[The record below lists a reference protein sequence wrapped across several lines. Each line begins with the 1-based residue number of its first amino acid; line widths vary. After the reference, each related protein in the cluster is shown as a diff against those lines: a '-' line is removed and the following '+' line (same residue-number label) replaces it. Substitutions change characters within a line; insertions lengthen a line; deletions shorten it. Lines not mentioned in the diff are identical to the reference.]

1 MQVKINHTVLE
12 LVEGDITETDTEAIV
27 NAANAQLVLGGG
39 VAGAIRTKG
48 GPTIQAECDKISPTC
63 VGAAVKT
70 TAGNLKANYVIHAV
84 GPRMG
89 EGNEDTKL
97 KSATLNSLILADR
110 DGINTL
116 TFPAIS
122 TGIFGFPMD
131 RCAEIMLQTTTDY
144 LNVDTQIEKVVFC
157 LYGLGSYKIF
167 AKWLTMI
174 GNRKA

>member
-1 MQVKINHTVLE
+1 MQIKINHTVLE
-12 LVEGDITETDTEAIV
+12 LVEGDITEAIV
-27 NAANAQLVLGGG
+27 NAANAALVLGGG

-70 TAGNLKANYVIHAV
+70 TAGNLKVNYVIHAV

-89 EGNEDTKL
+89 EGDEDAKL
-97 KSATLNSLILADR
+97 ISATLNSLILADR
-110 DGINTL
+110 DGIKTL

-167 AKWLTMI
+167 EAQLKNL
-174 GNRKA
+174 NS

>member
-1 MQVKINHTVLE
+1 MQIKINDTLLE
-12 LVEGDITETDTEAIV
+12 LIEGDITEADTEAIV
-27 NAANAQLVLGGG
+27 NAANEALVLGGG

-48 GPTIQAECDKISPTC
+48 GPSIQAECNTISPTC

-70 TAGNLKANYVIHAV
+70 TAGNLKANYIIHAV

-89 EGNEDTKL
+89 EEKEDVKL
-97 KSATLNSLILADR
+97 KCATLNSLVLADR
-110 DGINTL
+110 DGIKTL

-131 RCAEIMLQTTTDY
+131 RCAEIMLQTTIDY
-144 LNVDTQIEKVVFC
+144 LKGETNLERVAFC

-167 AKWLTMI
+167 AECL
-174 GNRKA
+174 NQQA